1 MTSIPLNPIF
11 SAKISHFYPK
21 MIFNLTKLR
30 KFKIFYPKF
39 THCRINLSLF
49 QPTLIFELW
58 KRCDFRTEID
68 TFSSKMLSQ
77 WALAMLEMKSGDV
90 ITDGDFKI
98 EISSPGSVRDQILD
112 SNRFWVLP
120 QLYNS
125 LSWNGPKIETIISS
139 GLRLLN
145 CHPSTYTKD
154 TYRPLIDH
162 TNLLH

>member
-1 MTSIPLNPIF
+1 
-11 SAKISHFYPK
+11 

-30 KFKIFYPKF
+30 KFKIFYTEL
-39 THCRINLSLF
+39 THCRKYLNLF
-49 QPTLIFELW
+49 HPTLIFELW

-77 WALAMLEMKSGDV
+77 WALAMFEMKSGDV

-120 QLYNS
+120 QLYS